1 MNQSQCYD
9 LRFPKAT
16 THLIVGVSGAG
27 KTMRTLNIL
36 RMKNELIVDG
46 DSIQNVIFCYSA
58 WQPIYEEAKSYVTK
72 WINEM
77 PTNEEFI
84 SMVKPYQTL
93 GGSIVVLDD
102 FLGAINKDM
111 MEMVCVTA
119 RHYNVSLFILFQT
132 LFPKDK
138 CASTITRNVKF
149 MHLHKNPRDNSQFRY
164 LASQLA
170 PSNFQWMVSAFHE
183 ATKEPFSCFLLDLTQ
198 KCPDMLRYRSHYL
211 PEEAPM
217 RVWKQAR

>member
-27 KTMRTLNIL
+27 NTMRTLNIL

-111 MEMVCVTA
+111 MEMVCGRFDVSSFFFCFSFSGSSLHISNKYVTTNP
-119 RHYNVSLFILFQT
+119 YLFQI
-132 LFPKDK
+132 
-138 CASTITRNVKF
+138 ITRWN
-149 MHLHKNPRDNSQFRY
+149 
-164 LASQLA
+164 
-170 PSNFQWMVSAFHE
+170 
-183 ATKEPFSCFLLDLTQ
+183 CFIFFI
-198 KCPDMLRYRSHYL
+198 
-211 PEEAPM
+211 
-217 RVWKQAR
+217 V